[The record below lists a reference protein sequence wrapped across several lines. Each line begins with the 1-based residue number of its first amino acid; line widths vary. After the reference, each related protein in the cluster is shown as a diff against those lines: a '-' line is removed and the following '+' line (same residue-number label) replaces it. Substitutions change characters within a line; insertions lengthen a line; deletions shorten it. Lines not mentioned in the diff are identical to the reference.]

1 LNWRPRLSI
10 TPADILPACRYCLVF
25 GAVTGP
31 VISVLLHWLFGRPM
45 EEVSAAPLLWFGR
58 AVVTGALSAVSFYL
72 ITGMPWVYLRA
83 PFSRLP
89 KGVRLALGA
98 AISASSGAV
107 FALVSI
113 TITRAIWGV
122 RILPDSWVARLLVAD
137 AVILVLVGFA
147 MGAYHETR
155 LRAQLREQTLA
166 EAAARAQAYALQ
178 AQIAPHFFF
187 NCLNSISALIDSDPA
202 AARVMLNRLAGI
214 FRYTFTAGRAPL
226 VPLEG
231 ELAFVREYLALE
243 QIRYGERLRLRWP
256 AEVPSPERRL
266 PALSLQPLFENAIRH
281 GIAKRMEGGEI
292 LVEIHTVGEAL
303 RIEIWNQF
311 DASDGPP
318 DLRPERLFREDH
330 ALSNVR
336 DRLRLACGAA
346 ATLEVGHQGGDWIR
360 TTLTLPLNRTE
371 ESDARPAC

>member
-1 LNWRPRLSI
+1 LNWRPRLAI
-10 TPADILPACRYCLVF
+10 TPSDILPACRYCLVF

-31 VISVLLHWLFGRPM
+31 LVGLLLHWLFGRPM
-45 EEVSAAPLLWFGR
+45 AEVTAAPLRWMAR
-58 AVVTGALSAVSFYL
+58 AVVTGALSALSFYV
-72 ITGMPWVYLRA
+72 ITGMPWVFLRA

-89 KGVRLALGA
+89 HGLRLVLGA
-98 AISASSGAV
+98 AISASSGAL

-147 MGAYHETR
+147 MGAYHEVK
-155 LRAQLREQTLA
+155 LRAQLREQALSET
-166 EAAARAQAYALQ
+166 AARAQAYALQ

-187 NCLNSISALIDSDPA
+187 NCLNSISALIDSDPV
-202 AARVMLNRLAGI
+202 AARAMLNRLAGI

-231 ELAFVREYLALE
+231 ELEFVREYLALE

-256 AEVPSPERRL
+256 AEVPAPQLRL

-292 LVEIHTVGEAL
+292 LVEFHNTGAAL

-311 DASDGPP
+311 DLSDGPP

-330 ALSNVR
+330 ALLNVR
-336 DRLRLACGAA
+336 DRLRLACGDAA
-346 ATLEVGHQGGDWIR
+346 SLEIVHHGGDWIR
-360 TTLTLPLNRTE
+360 AAITLPLERTE
-371 ESDARPAC
+371 EADARPHC